1 MEYKM
6 TNPKF
11 IAALLLSVVAL
22 NACAAPIIA
31 AGAVGGSAGAASTHS
46 GGLGQ
51 TFSDS
56 GISNGIHDAWFNEN
70 RNMFDKLQYEVFEG
84 RVMIV
89 GSVQNAGYR
98 DTAIRLAWQVPGVR
112 QVINEIRVEPSG
124 GITGYTKDSW
134 IGTQFKTRLVTD
146 GDISSNNYESITNN
160 GVIYILGVA
169 RDQEELNLVLNHARN
184 ISYVKDVVS
193 YVRLNG
199 QDRPN
204 EGSSKIEN
212 APQGGSDSSAAPAP
226 ASTTSSSNNAV
237 GYGSSNA
244 PVADSDKAVGSS
256 YSPPPGAADISSTD
270 LAPVK

>member
-6 TNPKF
+6 TNPKL
-11 IAALLLSVVAL
+11 IAALLVSVVAL

-31 AGAVGGSAGAASTHS
+31 AGAVGGTAGAASTRS

-51 TFSDS
+51 TFSDAQ
-56 GISNGIHDAWFNEN
+56 ISNGVHDAWFDEN
-70 RNMFDKLQYEVFEG
+70 RNMFDKLDYKVFEG

-89 GSVQNAGYR
+89 GSVQNSGYR

-112 QVINEIRVEPSG
+112 QVINEIRVEPTG
-124 GITGYTKDSW
+124 GITGFTKDSW
-134 IGTQFKTRLVTD
+134 ISTQLKTRLLTD
-146 GDISSNNYESITNN
+146 GDVQSNNYKFLTNG
-160 GVIYILGVA
+160 GVIYLLGVA
-169 RDQEELNLVLNHARN
+169 RDQEELTLVLNHARN

-204 EGSSKIEN
+204 EGNSKIEN
-212 APQGGSDSSAAPAP
+212 SPSSSTSSSSAPAP
-226 ASTTSSSNNAV
+226 AASSNNTV
-237 GYGSSNA
+237 GYGSSDA
-244 PVADSDKAVGSS
+244 AVSDSDKAVGSS
-256 YSPPPGAADISSTD
+256 YSPPPGQADISSTD